1 MDVITALDVMTSYT
15 DTSKAVG
22 GGTTRIWLRENVFH
36 IIREV
41 GMKKKVSGAGEWADV
56 RLNLISGCSN
66 DCLYCY
72 AHESA
77 ERFRRRKGRDWKNE
91 EIVSERSVETIKRY
105 TGRIMYPS
113 THDITPEH
121 LEESL
126 TYIERILVAG
136 NRLLIVSKPH
146 LECIRAICNRF
157 HSYRDKITFRF
168 TIGSANSAVLKFW
181 EPGAPDFAERLASL
195 KYAHS
200 QGYATSVSCEPMLDL
215 EIDKVIDQVLPY
227 VTDSI
232 WLGKANKL
240 RSRLTLN
247 GHKNDETLRRAAE
260 LLSWQSDANIW
271 ALYER
276 YRDNPMIKWKES
288 IKIVVGID
296 LATEAGLDQ

>member
-1 MDVITALDVMTSYT
+1 
-15 DTSKAVG
+15 
-22 GGTTRIWLRENVFH
+22 
-36 IIREV
+36 
-41 GMKKKVSGAGEWADV
+41 MKKIVSGADEWSV
-56 RLNLISGCSN
+56 FRLNLISGCSN

-72 AHESA
+72 AHENA
-77 ERFRRRKGRDWKNE
+77 ERFRWREGRDWKDDE
-91 EIVSERSVETIKRY
+91 VVSEQLVEKMKRY
-105 TGRIMYPS
+105 PGRVMYPS
-113 THDITPEH
+113 THDITPVH
-121 LEESL
+121 LQESL

-136 NRLLIVSKPH
+136 NSLLIVSKPH
-146 LECIRAICNRF
+146 LDCIRAICDRF
-157 HSYRDKITFRF
+157 SNYRDKITFRF

-181 EPGAPDFAERLASL
+181 EPGAPDFAERFASL

-200 QGYATSVSCEPMLDL
+200 QGYATSVSGEPMLDL

-240 RSRLTLN
+240 RNRLTLN
-247 GHKNDETLRRAAE
+247 GHKDDETLRRATE

-276 YRDNPMIKWKES
+276 YRDDPMIKWKES

-296 LATEAGLDQ
+296 LATEPGLDL